1 MWISVHV
8 PSGLVWRI
16 HSLAFMRLSQWRS
29 AAITLLDTVIS
40 IGVGPALEPLAK
52 SVKSHIADVGKNER
66 LWVNVGKLMG
76 HYVSFVHEF
85 TFDKIWERFKEE
97 FF

>member
-29 AAITLLDTVIS
+29 IS

-52 SVKSHIADVGKNER
+52 SVKSHIADAGKNER